1 MNAKERMDLWVDH
14 LVEELPDTFSDLCVP
29 EDERPNM
36 AEICVGM
43 VRAAVRL
50 VMMHAPMKE
59 APEALQM
66 LTSFMGNEVQACAEQ
81 SEVKENPETI
91 ALQ

>member
-1 MNAKERMDLWVDH
+1 MKAKERMDLWVEH
-14 LVEELPDTFSDLCVP
+14 LVNELPDMYTNLCVA

-50 VMMHAPMKE
+50 VLMHAPMKE
-59 APEALQM
+59 APEAMSM
-66 LTSFMGNEVQACAEQ
+66 LTSFMGNEVQACAKQE
-81 SEVKENPETI
+81 KENPESI
-91 ALQ
+91 SH